1 MTQAWQVVFYELPSG
16 RCPVAEFIT
25 AQSKSDQALILAE
38 LDELQAFG
46 PFPRG
51 NKLRPLRG
59 RLWELRFRG
68 SRCPYRFLFFRASER
83 KIVVVHA
90 FCKQS
95 RKTPQRDLE
104 LALRRMREYLS
115 RN

>member
-1 MTQAWQVVFYELPSG
+1 MAHEWQVVLYETPGG

-25 AQSKSDQALILAE
+25 AQNKSDQAVIFAE
-38 LDELQAFG
+38 LDELEAFG

-51 NKLRPLRG
+51 NKIRPLRDK
-59 RLWELRFRG
+59 LWELRFHG
-68 SRCPYRFLFFRASER
+68 SRCAYRFLFFRAAER
-83 KIVVVHA
+83 QIVVVHA
-90 FCKQS
+90 FCKQT
-95 RKTPQRDLE
+95 RKTPQRDLK